1 MFVGF
6 GCKRNLKRECY
17 ANYPCKQEFNFGVEF
32 VLLLSFVDSAS
43 GHVEEAFASL
53 EELIAGFPSLIVQS
67 TRGLLELKAISL
79 YFSLF
84 VENNSLEP

>member
-6 GCKRNLKRECY
+6 GCKRNLERERY
-17 ANYPCKQEFNFGVEF
+17 ANYSCQQEFNFGVEF

-43 GHVEEAFASL
+43 GHVEEALVSL
-53 EELIAGFPSLIVQS
+53 EELIVGFPSLIVQS

-84 VENNSLEP
+84 GENNSLEP